1 MGSNNCI
8 EEGLEVVEGTLLRDL
23 LKGDDR
29 ERGLGGRGLLL
40 ALRRVC
46 CFEGG
51 NEKIQKKLKT
61 GLEQKVI
68 IIVIKFNKNLHFFLR
83 PQ

>member
-1 MGSNNCI
+1 M
-8 EEGLEVVEGTLLRDL
+8 VEGTLLRDL

-46 CFEGG
+46 CFEGKM
-51 NEKIQKKLKT
+51 EKYRKNIKT

-68 IIVIKFNKNLHFFLR
+68 IFIMIKFNKNLHFFPR